1 MKKQQKQ
8 QRNVNCIRNL
18 CKNSQVKLSKC
29 AERYSGITLISLVIT
44 IIILII
50 LAGVSIS
57 LILGENGLFTKAQ
70 KAAKDMD
77 IASLK
82 EQIGTELLSMQIEN
96 EENNFVIEKSE
107 VEKVLSKYGQVIKS
121 EDGNIIGLKP
131 TGKDY
136 EIPFSEL
143 WQGETTNSYNA
154 TKHVNVPKLSEGMIP
169 IKYNG
174 SQWEICSEEDSE
186 WYNYDEDKKEWANVM
201 LSDGT
206 YNGENAKVGQKIE
219 DKDLGSMFV
228 WIPRYAYSIN
238 EYGEEKDAEGTTQKI
253 TDVTFLVGTT
263 NKDEQGTKYALDY
276 NTDEVEKAKE
286 EAEGKTVSTPKIV
299 HPAFNFGGTNLSGIW
314 VAKFEASMEGEKNTN
329 TVGTT
334 GDDIT
339 TKNVKVL
346 PNVQSWRYISVG
358 NAFTNCLAMNDNENI
373 YGITS
378 AVDSHLMKNS
388 EWGAVAYLSASQYGI
403 TPKINELYEKD
414 SEKRKAY
421 TGGKDY
427 SSNLTQSTTNNI
439 TGVYDM
445 CGGAWEYVAA
455 YYDNQNGNLETN
467 GTPAYFEGN
476 KLKTGYEKYWDKYEV
491 DEEEKTANLNEIDN
505 TKIKNLAEERLN
517 LMKDV
522 KGVGM
527 YDVKNTFSFYG
538 KANGSWNWITDVQG
552 TTTQY
557 GVGIYNNDS
566 ILVGNISQPF
576 LLRGGWWIDN
586 TYAGV
591 FASDGGLG
599 DAYSGQRLPPSTSCT
614 LSCTLIASVLTRVG
628 SYIQN
633 RINKEKVSKS

>member
-8 QRNVNCIRNL
+8 QKNVNCIRNL

-29 AERYSGITLISLVIT
+29 AERYNGITLISLVIT

-57 LILGENGLFTKAQ
+57 LVLGENGLFTKAQ

-96 EENNFVIEKSE
+96 EENNFAVDESD
-107 VEKVLSKYGQVIKS
+107 VEKILSKYGKIIRS

-154 TKHVNVPKLSEGMIP
+154 AKHVNVPKLAEGMIP

-201 LSDGT
+201 LSDGH
-206 YNGENAKVGQKIE
+206 YSVENAKVGQTVSDTE
-219 DKDLGSMFV
+219 LGSMFV

-238 EYGEEKDAEGTTQKI
+238 EYGVEKEDGEGETQNI

-263 NKDEQGTKYALDY
+263 NKDEKGNEYALDY

-286 EAEGKTVSTPKIV
+286 EAETEEKTVSTPPIV

-403 TPKINELYEKD
+403 TPTIND
-414 SEKRKAY
+414 SGKTESGKYTAY
-421 TGGKDY
+421 TGGENY
-427 SSNLTQSTTNNI
+427 SAQLTQSTTGNI

-445 CGGAWEYVAA
+445 CGGAYEFVAA
-455 YYDNQNGNLETN
+455 YYDNKNDNIGTN
-467 GTPAYFEGN
+467 GTTTYFEEN
-476 KLKTGYEKYWDKYEV
+476 ELKAEYEKYWDKYEV
-491 DEEEKTANLNEIDN
+491 DEEEKTATSWENNN
-505 TKIKNLAEERLN
+505 QKIKELAEKRLN
-517 LMKDV
+517 LMKNV
-522 KGVGM
+522 KGIGM
-527 YDVKNTFSFYG
+527 YDVKNTFSFNG
-538 KANGSWNWITDVQG
+538 EINGSWYWLTDVTD
-552 TTTQY
+552 TTTQF
-557 GVGIYNNDS
+557 GVGIYNNDMT
-566 ILVGNISQPF
+566 LVGNISLPF
-576 LLRGGWWIDN
+576 LLRGGGWNDSTN
-586 TYAGV
+586 AGV
-591 FASDGGLG
+591 FASRGNNGG
-599 DAYSGQRLPPSTSCT
+599 AIYNRRLPSSASCALIASCA
-614 LSCTLIASVLTRVG
+614 LSCTLITS
-628 SYIQN
+628 
-633 RINKEKVSKS
+633 

>member
-1 MKKQQKQ
+1 MQKTKELIK
-8 QRNVNCIRNL
+8 QRNK
-18 CKNSQVKLSKC
+18 KNK
-29 AERYSGITLISLVIT
+29 GITLIALVIT
-44 IIILII
+44 IVVLII
-50 LAGVSIS
+50 LAGISIN
-57 LILGENGLFTKAQ
+57 LVLGENGLFTKAQ
-70 KAAKDMD
+70 NAAKDMD

-96 EENNFVIEKSE
+96 EENNFAVDESD
-107 VEKVLSKYGQVIKS
+107 VEKVLSKYGKIIRS

-136 EIPFSEL
+136 EVPFSDL

-169 IKYNG
+169 IKYNED
-174 SQWEICSEEDSE
+174 QWEICSEEDSE
-186 WYNYDEDKKEWANVM
+186 WYNYDESKKEWANVM

-206 YNGENAKVGQKIE
+206 YKGETAVIGQKIE
-219 DKDLGSMFV
+219 DEDLGSMFV

-238 EYGEEKDAEGTTQKI
+238 EYGVEKNNEGKTQKI

-276 NTDEVEKAKE
+276 DTDEVEKAKE
-286 EAEGKTVSTPKIV
+286 EADLTGEKVSTPPIV

-403 TPKINELYEKD
+403 TPEINQSNEYYD
-414 SEKRKAY
+414 SEKYKAY
-421 TGGKDY
+421 TGGQDY
-427 SSNLTQSTTNNI
+427 KSELTQSTTGNI

-455 YYDNQNGNLETN
+455 YYDNENGNI
-467 GTPAYFEGN
+467 GTYGTTTYFSEN
-476 KLKTGYEKYWDKYEV
+476 RLKAGYEKYWDKYEV
-491 DEEEKTANLNEIDN
+491 DEEEKAKDTSWQNDN
-505 TKIKNLAEERLN
+505 AKIKELAEKRLN

-527 YDVKNTFSFYG
+527 YDVKKTFSFFGRLKDG
-538 KANGSWNWITDVQG
+538 KDTWDLMIDVD
-552 TTTQY
+552 TATVQY
-557 GVGIYNNDS
+557 GVGIYNNDY
-566 ILVGNISQPF
+566 ILVGNISFPF
-576 LLRGGWWIDN
+576 LLRGGQWAND
-586 TYAGV
+586 TGAGV
-591 FASDGGLG
+591 FASWFCNG
-599 DAYSGQRLPPSTSCT
+599 DAVGNGRLPPSA
-614 LSCTLIASVLTRVG
+614 SCTLIAS
-628 SYIQN
+628 
-633 RINKEKVSKS
+633 

>member
-1 MKKQQKQ
+1 MKK
-8 QRNVNCIRNL
+8 I
-18 CKNSQVKLSKC
+18 KNNK
-29 AERYSGITLISLVIT
+29 GITLIALVIT
-44 IIILII
+44 IVVLII
-50 LAGVSIS
+50 LAGISIN
-57 LILGENGLFTKAQ
+57 LVLGENGLFTKAQ
-70 KAAKDMD
+70 NAAKDMD

-96 EENNFVIEKSE
+96 EGNNFVIEKSE
-107 VEKVLSKYGQVIKS
+107 VEKVLKKYGEVIKS

-143 WQGETTNSYNA
+143 WEGETTNSYNA
-154 TKHVNVPKLSEGMIP
+154 TKHVNVPKLAEGMIP
-169 IKYNG
+169 IKYSEG
-174 SQWEICSEEDSE
+174 QWEICSEEDSD
-186 WYNYDEDKKEWANVM
+186 WYNYDENERKWANVM

-206 YNGENAKVGQKIE
+206 YNGENAKVGQLVSDE
-219 DKDLGSMFV
+219 ELGSMFV

-238 EYGEEKDAEGTTQKI
+238 EYGVEKDAEGTTQKI

-263 NKDEQGTKYALDY
+263 NKDEDGNEYALDY
-276 NTDEVEKAKE
+276 STDKVEEEVKKA
-286 EAEGKTVSTPKIV
+286 EAEEKTVSTPKIV

-329 TVGTT
+329 IANTTT

-339 TKNVKVL
+339 APNVKVL
-346 PNVQSWRYISVG
+346 PNVQSWRYIRVG
-358 NAFTNCLAMNDNENI
+358 NAFTNCLEMNDSSNI

-378 AVDSHLMKNS
+378 EVDSHLMKNS

-557 GVGIYNNDS
+557 GVGIYNTDS
-566 ILVGNISQPF
+566 ILIGNISHPF
-576 LLRGGWWIDN
+576 LLRGGGWYHS
-586 TYAGV
+586 TGAGV
-591 FASDGGLG
+591 FASYGYGGVAGSDL
-599 DAYSGQRLPPSTSCT
+599 RLPSSASCA
-614 LSCTLIASVLTRVG
+614 LIASAV
-628 SYIQN
+628 IH
-633 RINKEKVSKS
+633 KELALI

>member
-8 QRNVNCIRNL
+8 QKNVTCIKIM
-18 CKNSQVKLSKC
+18 CKNSQEKLSKY
-29 AERYSGITLISLVIT
+29 AEKHSGITLISLVIT

-143 WQGETTNSYNA
+143 WEGETTNSYNE
-154 TKHVNVPKLSEGMIP
+154 TKHVNVPKLAEGMIP

-174 SQWEICSEEDSE
+174 SQWEICSENDSE
-186 WYNYDEDKKEWANVM
+186 WYNYDENQRKWANVM

-206 YNGENAKVGQKIE
+206 YKGETAVIGQIVSDE
-219 DKDLGSMFV
+219 ELGSMFV

-238 EYGEEKDAEGTTQKI
+238 EYGEPKDDEGTTQKI

-263 NKDEQGTKYALDY
+263 NKDEEGKEYALDY
-276 NTDEVEKAKE
+276 DTDEVEKAKT
-286 EAEGKTVSTPKIV
+286 EAEAKGKTVSTPKIV

-329 TVGTT
+329 IADTTT

-346 PNVQSWRYISVG
+346 PNVQSWRYIRVG
-358 NAFTNCLAMNDNENI
+358 NAFTNCLEMNNNENI

-378 AVDSHLMKNS
+378 TVDSHLMKNS

-403 TPKINELYEKD
+403 TPEINNVSQNE
-414 SEKRKAY
+414 SEKYKAY
-421 TGGKDY
+421 TGGQNYK
-427 SSNLTQSTTNNI
+427 SNSNQSTTGNI

-455 YYDNQNGNLETN
+455 YYDNQNGNLLTY
-467 GTPAYFEGN
+467 GTATYFEGN
-476 KLKTGYEKYWDKYEV
+476 KLKAEYEKYWDKYKV
-491 DEEEKTANLNEIDN
+491 DEEEKTATSWDNNNE
-505 TKIKNLAEERLN
+505 KIKELAEKRLN

-527 YDVKNTFSFYG
+527 YDIKKTFSFYG
-538 KANGSWNWITDVQG
+538 KVNSSWYWLKEVTD

-557 GVGIYNNDS
+557 GVGIYNNDY
-566 ILVGNISQPF
+566 ILVGNISNPF
-576 LLRGGWWIDN
+576 LLRGGDWIASTN
-586 TYAGV
+586 AGV
-591 FASDGGLG
+591 FASNSFYGY
-599 DAYSGQRLPPSTSCT
+599 ASVSRRLPPSASCA
-614 LSCTLIASVLTRVG
+614 LSCALIASALIRVG
-628 SYIQN
+628 SYI
-633 RINKEKVSKS
+633 

>member
-8 QRNVNCIRNL
+8 QTNTNYTKRM
-18 CKNSQVKLSKC
+18 CKNSQEKLSKC

-57 LILGENGLFTKAQ
+57 LVLGENGLFTKAQ

-143 WQGETTNSYNA
+143 WQGETTNSNDA
-154 TKHVNVPKLSEGMIP
+154 TEHVNVPELAEGMIP
-169 IKYNG
+169 IKYKEG
-174 SQWEICSEEDSE
+174 QWEICSENDSE
-186 WYNYDEDKKEWANVM
+186 WYNYDEGKKEWANVM
-201 LSDGT
+201 LSDGK
-206 YNGENAKVGQKIE
+206 YKGETAVIGQKVE

-228 WIPRYAYSIN
+228 WIPRYAYSIK
-238 EYGEEKDAEGTTQKI
+238 EYGVEKEDGEGTTQKI

-263 NKDEQGTKYALDY
+263 NKDEEGKEYDLDY
-276 NTDEVEKAKE
+276 DTGEVEKAKTE
-286 EAEGKTVSTPKIV
+286 AEAEGKTVSTPKIV

-314 VAKFEASMEGEKNTN
+314 VAKFEASMEGQENTN
-329 TVGTT
+329 IADTTT

-346 PNVQSWRYISVG
+346 PNVQSWRYISIG
-358 NAFTNCLAMNDNENI
+358 NIFTNCLAMNDNENI

-403 TPKINELYEKD
+403 TPTINTSNENESGKIE
-414 SEKRKAY
+414 AY
-421 TGGKDY
+421 TGGQDY
-427 SSNLTQSTTNNI
+427 KSKLTQSTTGNI

-455 YYDNQNGNLETN
+455 YYDNQNDNLGTN
-467 GTPAYFEGN
+467 GTTIYFEGN
-476 KLKTGYEKYWDKYEV
+476 KLKAEYEKYWDKYEV
-491 DEEEKTANLNEIDN
+491 DEEEKTTILSEIDDA
-505 TKIKNLAEERLN
+505 KIKDLAEERLN
-517 LMKDV
+517 LMKNV

-527 YDVKNTFSFYG
+527 YDVKKTFSFYS
-538 KANGSWNWITDVQG
+538 KTWSWLIDVNTAG
-552 TTTQY
+552 T
-557 GVGIYNNDS
+557 GVGIYNNDCT
-566 ILVGNISQPF
+566 LVGNILKPF
-576 LLRGGWWIDN
+576 LLRGGGWNNN
-586 TYAGV
+586 TATGV
-591 FASDGGLG
+591 FASSGFFGN
-599 DAYSGQRLPPSTSCT
+599 AYSDARFPPSANCALIASCA
-614 LSCTLIASVLTRVG
+614 LSCTLIASALIHKELVLI
-628 SYIQN
+628 SK
-633 RINKEKVSKS
+633 KET

>member
-8 QRNVNCIRNL
+8 QKNVTCIKIM
-18 CKNSQVKLSKC
+18 CKNSQEKLSKY

-143 WQGETTNSYNA
+143 WEGETTNSYNA
-154 TKHVNVPKLSEGMIP
+154 TKHVNVPKLAEGMIP
-169 IKYNG
+169 IKYSEG
-174 SQWEICSEEDSE
+174 QWEICSENDSE
-186 WYNYDEDKKEWANVM
+186 WYNYDESHKEWANVM

-206 YNGENAKVGQKIE
+206 YKAETAEIGKKVE
-219 DKDLGSMFV
+219 DTELGSMFV

-238 EYGEEKDAEGTTQKI
+238 EYGVEKDGEGETQKI

-263 NKDEQGTKYALDY
+263 NKDEDGNEYALDY
-276 NTDEVEKAKE
+276 NTDEVEKAKAE
-286 EAEGKTVSTPKIV
+286 TEGKTVSTPKIV

-314 VAKFEASMEGEKNTN
+314 VAKFEASMEGQENKNT
-329 TVGTT
+329 TGTT

-346 PNVQSWRYISVG
+346 PNVQSWRYIRVG
-358 NAFTNCLAMNDNENI
+358 NAFTNCIKMNDSENI

-388 EWGAVAYLSASQYGI
+388 EWGAVTYLSASQYGI
-403 TPKINELYEKD
+403 TPTINTSNENNSGKY
-414 SEKRKAY
+414 KAY
-421 TGGKDY
+421 TGGQDY
-427 SSNLTQSTTNNI
+427 KSKLTQSTTGNI
-439 TGVYDM
+439 TGIYDM
-445 CGGAWEYVAA
+445 CGGACEYVAA
-455 YYDNQNGNLETN
+455 YYDNQNDNLGTN
-467 GTPAYFEGN
+467 GTTIYFEGN
-476 KLKTGYEKYWDKYEV
+476 KLKAEYEKYWDKYEV
-491 DEEEKTANLNEIDN
+491 NEEEKAKDTSWEDDN
-505 TKIKNLAEERLN
+505 DKIKQLAKKRLN

-522 KGVGM
+522 KGIGI

-538 KANGSWNWITDVQG
+538 KVNGSWKWIPDVQG
-552 TTTQY
+552 ITTQY
-557 GVGIYNNDS
+557 GVGIYNKDYT
-566 ILVGNISQPF
+566 LVGNISQPF
-576 LLRGGWWIDN
+576 LLRGGGWN
-586 TYAGV
+586 NGTGAGV
-591 FASDGGLG
+591 FFSYGYGGNALG
-599 DAYSGQRLPPSTSCT
+599 DRRLPPGVSCT
-614 LSCTLIASVLTRVG
+614 LSK
-628 SYIQN
+628 
-633 RINKEKVSKS
+633 KERFK